1 MHIGDAMKHYVVVVF
16 GPTLVH
22 QRDYSID
29 IVAAL
34 IAAVP
39 HGVPQNGV
47 IVAALATTSEDI
59 PQ

>member
-1 MHIGDAMKHYVVVVF
+1 MKHYVVVVF